1 MGSPSS
7 SPVGRSVIALAA
19 SSPRPQAVRPSWSCP
34 AAGGRPASQPPR
46 GRAQLAGRADLLAL
60 VLDLG
65 GFQSYGLGIW
75 GIGEASKQQCG
86 RESGR
91 AAGEGEMCSVRAFR
105 ERGGGERAARVLG
118 WWAVRPFMGQMSWL
132 VDHWTTGFFFHF
144 CI

>member
-1 MGSPSS
+1 MVMPSS
-7 SPVGRSVIALAA
+7 R
-19 SSPRPQAVRPSWSCP
+19 
-34 AAGGRPASQPPR
+34 RPASQPPR

-91 AAGEGEMCSVRAFR
+91 AAGGRNVLRACVPR
-105 ERGGGERAARVLG
+105 ERWGREG
-118 WWAVRPFMGQMSWL
+118 
-132 VDHWTTGFFFHF
+132 
-144 CI
+144 C

>member
-7 SPVGRSVIALAA
+7 SPVGRSVLALAA

-91 AAGEGEMCSVRAFR
+91 AAGGRNVLRACVPR
-105 ERGGGERAARVLG
+105 ERWGREG
-118 WWAVRPFMGQMSWL
+118 
-132 VDHWTTGFFFHF
+132 
-144 CI
+144 C